1 MKNTD
6 VVIKILR
13 RRLAIRS
20 PSSMTTVSPWHGH
33 ICRVKRLG
41 RKYEIHTITLTGV
54 LSNTYADIMTV
65 ADKVTLSRIIVA
77 PFFFFVLKAQF
88 IPRQPALVALWI
100 MFCWMELSD
109 LIDGRVART
118 NNQVTSFGKLF
129 DPFADVISRVT
140 YFLAF
145 ASIGIMPL
153 WVLLV
158 VLYREFGIL
167 FLRMLLGLK
176 GIAMGARSGGKL
188 KAGVYMVA
196 GLLSLVLYTVRFYS
210 GADVSGPVSLS
221 GAGGLTHVLGLL
233 TLIAYILAAVATVLS
248 FIDYLVQFR
257 KLYR

>member
-1 MKNTD
+1 
-6 VVIKILR
+6 
-13 RRLAIRS
+13 
-20 PSSMTTVSPWHGH
+20 
-33 ICRVKRLG
+33 
-41 RKYEIHTITLTGV
+41 
-54 LSNTYADIMTV
+54 
-65 ADKVTLSRIIVA
+65 
-77 PFFFFVLKAQF
+77 
-88 IPRQPALVALWI
+88 

-196 GLLSLVLYTVRFYS
+196 GLLSLALYTVRFYS

-221 GAGGLTHVLGLL
+221 GAGGLTYVLGLL